1 MTSLHASSCLLLLS
15 LIGACAN
22 DCPEGQ
28 VLAGDRQGTRRSC
41 IAAASTSEETSTTD
55 DPSSSGMTTASPPC
69 DDDPACGPD
78 EDVST
83 CPSQCS
89 LCGDSILSGDEACDR
104 GPDNQTY
111 WPSTPPPDT
120 CSDTCNTLLE
130 WCGDAI
136 QNASEPCDNGNNAD
150 PIYSAMQL
158 PPGACAPACTLP
170 GHCGDANINASET
183 CDNGNNTDPDYTFN
197 PPPAD
202 ACTPTCTLPGHCG
215 DAIING
221 NEPCDDAA
229 QTNTCELSCLTPAC
243 GDGTLNPLAGEVCDD
258 TNNNDGDGCSAD
270 CNSIERL
277 VFVSS
282 LQYEGDFIPMTN
294 NPDALSGL
302 ALADL
307 RCKQLATAAT
317 LPGTYKA
324 WLSTTTDSP
333 STRFDTR
340 FTGLYRLTS
349 PGAPI
354 IAIGWQGLSSSTLL
368 HPIDADESGTSA
380 QKNVWTNTL
389 PDGTTASDLDCAAW
403 TMLKNAM
410 NMPLTTTIG
419 TSTAID
425 ATWTNLADGQLCS
438 DARRLYCFQDV

>member
-1 MTSLHASSCLLLLS
+1 MPNPALLLPFAL
-15 LIGACAN
+15 LTLAAACKP
-22 DCPEGQ
+22 DCPQGATDRHGYNCTP
-28 VLAGDRQGTRRSC
+28 VPGDT
-41 IAAASTSEETSTTD
+41 EDTSTTTGD
-55 DPSSSGMTTASPPC
+55 HTSTTGIEDTSTSDGTSTTISDPC
-69 DDDPACGPD
+69 DDDPACGPG
-78 EDVST
+78 ENIKT
-83 CPSQCS
+83 CPAQCS
-89 LCGDSILSGDEACDR
+89 LCGDAILSGDEACDR

-111 WPSTPPPDT
+111 WPTQPPPDACSET
-120 CSDTCNTLLE
+120 CTALLE
-130 WCGDAI
+130 WCGDAN
-136 QNASEPCDNGNNAD
+136 QNASEA
-150 PIYSAMQL
+150 
-158 PPGACAPACTLP
+158 
-170 GHCGDANINASET
+170 

-202 ACTPTCTLPGHCG
+202 ACAPACTLPGHCG

-354 IAIGWQGLSSSTLL
+354 IAIGWQGLTSSTLL

-389 PDGTTASDLDCAAW
+389 PDGTTASDQHCSAW

-425 ATWTNLADGQLCS
+425 TTWTNLADGQLCS
-438 DARRLYCFQDV
+438 NSLRLYCFQDA